1 MKLLNK
7 TLTYISISIVI
18 IVTIWSAVLYWALL
32 DEIYDSIDD
41 GLANYKLLILHE
53 AQNNPGILTKHDFAE
68 SNYSIYQ
75 VDASFAITVND
86 RFSDTLMYMQY
97 ENDLEPVRMLT
108 TAFEQDGHY
117 YLLRVIASMVEE
129 DDLIENLFWFVLGLF
144 AVLILSFVLINAYW
158 HQKLWHPFYHL
169 LDKLKLIQLDQYEPL
184 PAIDTDVKE
193 FTDLHQALQY
203 LVSNLQASYRLQK
216 QFTANA
222 AHELQ
227 TPIAIISSKVELLL
241 EQESI
246 GAEQAT
252 IMTSIYGLL
261 QRMSKLNKSLLTL
274 SRIENQQ
281 FRDHKKINVTQLTGE
296 ILDRFREWINQ
307 RSLKISS
314 VLEKDVRLH
323 MDESLA
329 LMMIQNLVL
338 NAIKYAPQ
346 GSEIRV
352 ELSEQHLVIEN
363 EAEHGAL
370 DAQVVFER
378 FYKGKH
384 HQDSTGL
391 GLAIVKAIT
400 DLYRFRLHY
409 EYLDRGC
416 HRFSVY
422 FHQ

>member
-7 TLTYISISIVI
+7 TLTYISVSIVI

-53 AQNNPGILTKHDFAE
+53 AQNNPGILNKHDFAE

-144 AVLILSFVLINAYW
+144 AILILSFVLINAYW
-158 HQKLWHPFYHL
+158 HQKLWQPFYHL
-169 LDKLKLIQLDQYEPL
+169 LDKLKVIQLDQYEPL
-184 PAIDTDVKE
+184 PVMDTDVKE

-216 QFTANA
+216 QFTENA

-246 GAEQAT
+246 GPEQAA

-261 QRMSKLNKSLLTL
+261 QRMSKLNRSLLTL

-281 FRDHKKINVTQLTGE
+281 FRDNKKLSVTQLTGE
-296 ILDRFREWINQ
+296 ILDRFREWISQ
-307 RSLKISS
+307 RSLKIIP
-314 VLEKDVRLH
+314 VLEKDVRLQL
-323 MDESLA
+323 DESLA
-329 LMMIQNLVL
+329 LMMIQNLIL

-352 ELSEQHLVIEN
+352 ELSRQHLIIEN
-363 EAEHGAL
+363 RAEHGAL

-384 HQDSTGL
+384 HQGSTGL

-400 DLYRFRLHY
+400 DLYGFRLSY
-409 EYLDRGC
+409 EYMDGDR

-422 FHQ
+422 FRR